1 MAELTVSAHYETNVT
16 KSATSLLKLTFP
28 VWGVIAPIVGG
39 VTLFVLVTSLFSHS
53 AAYGGP
59 LFGFFGMAFAYLVL
73 SAFCLLAMRILMKN
87 QMLLDKNGIQFPI
100 LVRMASSRYVPWAS
114 IRKIDVLNA
123 MNDQFLNKS
132 LIFYL
137 DRGRPLRL
145 SLKNMQP
152 TEVEQLLL
160 AIEMWGTNCEKDPS
174 LNLLQDSLKI
184 NTEKE
189 GGKLSYT
196 TMWEEELRRRFSSTT
211 FLPLAPGQII
221 RGGKLKVVRQLSLG
235 GLSAVYL
242 AQLDGNRLVVLK
254 EAVLPEDG
262 SVALHEKANELF
274 AREATLLM
282 RLKHKG
288 IVEVLEQFSDNNRNY
303 LMLEYVNGQDLRQFV
318 KQNGAQKEAQV
329 LEWAVQLAGI
339 LKYLHEQDPPIIH
352 RDVSPD
358 NLVLREDGS
367 LVVIDFGAA
376 NEFIS
381 KATGTFVGK
390 QSFIAPEQFRGKAV
404 TQSDIYSFGCSLHY
418 LLTGKEPEALSTSNP
433 KEADVSDE
441 LSELVVSCTQMEPRD
456 RYQTAAQLL
465 PVLRRMSSTTQKV
478 G

>member
-1 MAELTVSAHYETNVT
+1 M
-16 KSATSLLKLTFP
+16 
-28 VWGVIAPIVGG
+28 
-39 VTLFVLVTSLFSHS
+39 
-53 AAYGGP
+53 
-59 LFGFFGMAFAYLVL
+59 
-73 SAFCLLAMRILMKN
+73 
-87 QMLLDKNGIQFPI
+87 
-100 LVRMASSRYVPWAS
+100 
-114 IRKIDVLNA
+114 
-123 MNDQFLNKS
+123 
-132 LIFYL
+132 
-137 DRGRPLRL
+137 
-145 SLKNMQP
+145 
-152 TEVEQLLL
+152 
-160 AIEMWGTNCEKDPS
+160 
-174 LNLLQDSLKI
+174 
-184 NTEKE
+184 
-189 GGKLSYT
+189 
-196 TMWEEELRRRFSSTT
+196 
-211 FLPLAPGQII
+211 APGQII
-221 RGGKLKVVRQLSLG
+221 RAGKLKVVRQLSLG

-262 SVALHEKANELF
+262 SVELREKAKELF
-274 AREATLLM
+274 EREAALLM

-288 IVEVLEQFSDNNRNY
+288 IVAVLEQFSDHDRNY

-329 LEWAVQLAGI
+329 LEWAVQLTGI
-339 LKYLHEQDPPIIH
+339 LKYLHEQDPPVIH

-404 TQSDIYSFGCSLHY
+404 TQSDIYAFGCSLYY

-433 KEADVSDE
+433 KEVNPDVSDE
-441 LSELVVSCTQMEPRD
+441 LAELVVSCTQLEARD

-465 PVLRRMSSTTQKV
+465 PVLRRLSSTTQKV
-478 G
+478 GS